1 MPIHYA
7 LLARKRVVLCD
18 CATTS
23 GTFERVAASVLE
35 GLSPDEVQISYES
48 GQYFFHTMVSE
59 GLTYMCVTEAQ
70 FERQVA
76 FNVLME
82 LKRQL
87 MVAGLQ
93 QKAEYAGPYALRGEF
108 SQVMLGVLQR
118 HSSSGPMGHL
128 EEQVQ
133 EVKGIMKANIEK
145 VVSRGEM
152 LEDLTDRSERLQENS
167 VVFRV
172 SSTRLRRKLQKKC
185 VKWTVILSVIILV
198 IVAVIAVLVGLAA
211 SGKL

>member
-23 GTFERVAASVLE
+23 GTFERLAASVLE
-35 GLSPDEVQISYES
+35 GLSPDEVKISYES
-48 GQYFFHTMVSE
+48 GQYFFHTMVDE
-59 GLTYMCVTEAQ
+59 GLTYMCVTETQ

-76 FNVLME
+76 FNFLLE

-108 SQVMLGVLQR
+108 SQVMLGLLQR
-118 HSSSGPMGHL
+118 YSSGGQLGHL
-128 EEQVQ
+128 EDQVQ
-133 EVKGIMKANIEK
+133 EVKGIMKDNIEK
-145 VVSRGEM
+145 VVSRGEL
-152 LEDLTDRSERLQENS
+152 LEDLADRSERLQHSS
-167 VVFRV
+167 VEFRV
-172 SSTRLRRKLQKKC
+172 SATRLKRKLHGKC
-185 VKWTVILSVIILV
+185 VKWTVIISVIILIIV
-198 IVAVIAVLVGLAA
+198 TIVAVFVGLGA